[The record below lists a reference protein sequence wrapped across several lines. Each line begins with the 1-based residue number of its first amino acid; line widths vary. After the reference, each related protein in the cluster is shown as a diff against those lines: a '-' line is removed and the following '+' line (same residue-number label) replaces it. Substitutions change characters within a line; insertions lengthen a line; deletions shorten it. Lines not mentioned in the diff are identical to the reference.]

1 MVESPFSK
9 VTENFL
15 HFENSILCIGFS
27 RKVARLEISKN
38 SLLTAFLGLQFTS
51 GNATKN

>member
-1 MVESPFSK
+1 MVESPFNK

-27 RKVARLEISKN
+27 RKVARLEISKYPF
-38 SLLTAFLGLQFTS
+38 TAFLGLQFT
-51 GNATKN
+51 GCNATEN